1 MRWPLAALPLSLTL
15 LTLAVAAGCTGVRP
29 WERDVLAR
37 SDMQWEPD
45 PLETELR
52 GHIAFSRE
60 GALVGGGAG
69 GGGCGCN

>member
-1 MRWPLAALPLSLTL
+1 MTRALAALL
-15 LTLAVAAGCTGVRP
+15 LVLLAGACTGVRP

-37 SDMQWEPD
+37 TDMQWQPD
-45 PLETELR
+45 PLEAAMRT
-52 GHIAFSRE
+52 HVAFSKE

>member
-1 MRWPLAALPLSLTL
+1 MRWPFAVL
-15 LTLAVAAGCTGVRP
+15 LLVLAVAAGCSAVRP

-37 SDMQWEPD
+37 EDMQWEPD

-52 GHIAFSRE
+52 AHIAFSKE